1 MDAFDR
7 RLAHYARVERAL
19 YELQTEHEQL
29 QLGCGI
35 KQSQIE
41 AMQSQ
46 IEAMQSQ
53 IEATQS
59 QIEATQSQTDALQ
72 EQLNVRLSRDTALC
86 VFICACAAFKSFF
99 G

>member
-41 AMQSQ
+41 VMQSQ
-46 IEAMQSQ
+46 IEIM
-53 IEATQS
+53 
-59 QIEATQSQTDALQ
+59 QSQTDALQ